1 MAQYWNCW
9 RVAEAKELKILQQSH
24 YIIWDDFTFFSTL
37 FVSVPSPWRP
47 CTCSSRPSSPT
58 DFSIELGPKA
68 PAAFVGWKCTFP
80 QGCMVEPLGK
90 QLQEVYSFN
99 FRWKQKGTRWWG
111 CICLWSFSQ
120 VIRRQRNACFVEVYI
135 SGAES
140 EQGKAPV
147 QLAMS
152 TLSYFQCQQPLVQQ
166 TLPLVNWEV
175 HMPAQI

>member
-1 MAQYWNCW
+1 M
-9 RVAEAKELKILQQSH
+9 ILG
-24 YIIWDDFTFFSTL
+24 IFSAL

-47 CTCSSRPSSPT
+47 CTCGSRLLNPS

-68 PAAFVGWKCTFP
+68 PAAFLDWKCTFP
-80 QGCMVEPLGK
+80 QGRGRGPPGK
-90 QLQEVYSFN
+90 QLSELYSFN
-99 FRWKQKGTRWWG
+99 FRWKQKGTRRWG

-120 VIRRQRNACFVEVYI
+120 VIRRQRNACFVEVYV

-147 QLAMS
+147 QLAVS

-166 TLPLVNWEV
+166 TTSPCKLRDAYASPNIK
-175 HMPAQI
+175 QQ